1 MKPRSLV
8 AIAVAGTFAWSA
20 GALAHGFERSV
31 EVQTPASVSESAPWL
46 TGQPHLA
53 GSSAQP
59 STRMSS
65 LAHEQLNDSS
75 TATGA
80 SSGMSAYGSGGYDST
95 DSTLSNASDRPMI
108 GRVKHVEY
116 WLLGDESERRSERSI
131 MSMRRDSPDTARST
145 GTIDSALSG
154 DPSLGTG
161 TSSSPGGSG
170 SVAFDSRT
178 PPSSGQYTFDL
189 VRESTPGVTEHY
201 LVLGGLDTFD
211 PSNALV
217 FETGSRPERFALLE
231 HLSRDFYVL
240 TPIAPA
246 SDV

>member
-8 AIAVAGTFAWSA
+8 AMAVAGTFVWSA
-20 GALAHGFERSV
+20 GALANGSQRSV

-53 GSSAQP
+53 GSSAQA

-65 LAHEQLNDSS
+65 LAHQQLSDSS
-75 TATGA
+75 TASGA

-95 DSTLSNASDRPMI
+95 DSTLSSASDRPMI

-116 WLLGDESERRSERSI
+116 WLLGDQSADRSERSI
-131 MSMRRDSPDTARST
+131 MSMSGASYDTARST
-145 GTIDSALSG
+145 GSLDSALSG

-161 TSSSPGGSG
+161 NSSGAGGSG

-178 PPSSGQYTFDL
+178 PLSSGQYTYDS
-189 VRESTPGVTEHY
+189 VRQPTPGVTEHY

-231 HLSRDFYVL
+231 HLSHDFYVL
-240 TPIAPA
+240 TPIGPA